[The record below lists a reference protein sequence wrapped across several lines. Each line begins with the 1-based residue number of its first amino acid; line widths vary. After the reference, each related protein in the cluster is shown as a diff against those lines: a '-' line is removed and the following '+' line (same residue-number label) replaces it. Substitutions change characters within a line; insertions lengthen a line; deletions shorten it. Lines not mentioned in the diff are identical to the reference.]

1 MVGAVVRCD
10 PPNFAISA
18 IDPCASRSVDHAAAP
33 LRGCGTW
40 NGKRLFMTCI
50 NLSYPDGSGPDDP
63 VGNRSSLIHPENA
76 RLPP

>member
-1 MVGAVVRCD
+1 
-10 PPNFAISA
+10 
-18 IDPCASRSVDHAAAP
+18 
-33 LRGCGTW
+33 
-40 NGKRLFMTCI
+40 MTCI